1 MLNKLKI
8 WLHERKEKRLYLEE
22 LRVNENER
30 HKRLIEEAELLAS
43 RPASTIANAPKVQIN
58 TVKKA
63 A

>member
-30 HKRLIEEAELLAS
+30 HAKTIEQAEEMQK
-43 RPASTIANAPKVQIN
+43 RPAITIANAPVVKIS
-58 TVKKA
+58 VKKA

>member
-30 HKRLIEEAELLAS
+30 HEKMIEEAEHLAS
-43 RPASTIANAPKVQIN
+43 RPASTIANAPAVKIS
-58 TVKKA
+58 VKKA